1 MNVISQMANAFPQ
14 LTGLVASAFSVP
26 FGDDDDRD
34 AITARLGK
42 RLDGLFKHFHKH
54 EAHRAEATSRALETL
69 SPLVDQAVAITAGS
83 FELRIATLTVDD
95 DGNAVM
101 NSLVIEASVLRL
113 EATTPEGTIVLDLSG
128 ARMSLTSAEIEDGQL
143 TGLYSR
149 TLEVGTFGLF
159 ATDNDTFVEARQ
171 AIATLT
177 EIQVALQAYREG
189 DLSPLDRLIEQA

>member
-1 MNVISQMANAFPQ
+1 MNVISQVANTFPQ
-14 LTGLVASAFSVP
+14 LTGLVASALSVP
-26 FGDDDDRD
+26 FGNDDDRG

-128 ARMSLTSAEIEDGQL
+128 ARVSLTSAEIEDGQL
-143 TGLYSR
+143 TGFYNR

-189 DLSPLDRLIEQA
+189 DLSPLAQLIEQA